1 MTTEKMMKHTLYMC
15 GQTPLSYWVNDHTRH
30 RWLFSC
36 MPMQA
41 GVTSYGYVW
50 AAAAKQRNLTL
61 SAELQ
66 QAMKTVGNA
75 AELTFGDLRNIA
87 SDIVDC

>member
-1 MTTEKMMKHTLYMC
+1 
-15 GQTPLSYWVNDHTRH
+15 
-30 RWLFSC
+30 